1 MEEAVP
7 KDRET
12 IVEEGIIQQESFY
25 TEIEAKVLLT
35 ETVNLRAMRDNPF
48 SLHTTP

>member
-12 IVEEGIIQQESFY
+12 IVEEGIIQQESVY

-35 ETVNLRAMRDNPF
+35 PDGDGEPQSDEG
-48 SLHTTP
+48 